1 MKVYRIKQ
9 TNMLN
14 ITLAELKTKEE
25 AEKRLE
31 EIKKTDLYL
40 QKVYAWRNLP
50 TYTIVEEEK

>member
-25 AEKRLE
+25 AKKRLE
-31 EIKKTDLYL
+31 EIKKTDKYL
-40 QKVYAWRNLP
+40 QKIYAWRELP
-50 TYTIVEEEK
+50 IYTIVEEEK